1 MTATAASVRN
11 ATITSLSVTSHGT
24 GYSPLPITTFSSS
37 ALQSALSISA
47 GSGTVL
53 TISAD
58 GTVTWNGPPSRGAKT
73 LINAIK
79 GHLDLEIIGAQA
91 MERSYRRAIEKCLTK
106 AKEMDKSAFIAMLED
121 ELEIRTSKSVLMSL
135 TEGD

>member
-1 MTATAASVRN
+1 MKVLMGA
-11 ATITSLSVTSHGT
+11 G
-24 GYSPLPITTFSSS
+24 PF
-37 ALQSALSISA
+37 SALSISA